1 MVEIISAL
9 TASGH
14 KSICVYDIRLN
25 LLGRIESWVSLV
37 WPERYNVYSDTQG
50 AQQMCIRDRQR
61 LFCRPAEPFCGAGHA
76 GRRRSA
82 GNRLLRPCH

>member
-1 MVEIISAL
+1 MAEIISAL

-37 WPERYNVYSDTQG
+37 RPLCRRCAARTGIFGWWAATGSC
-50 AQQMCIRDRQR
+50 AS
-61 LFCRPAEPFCGAGHA
+61 CRPRNPTT
-76 GRRRSA
+76 SW
-82 GNRLLRPCH
+82 

>member
-37 WPERYNVYSDTQG
+37 SQSKYN
-50 AQQMCIRDRQR
+50 I
-61 LFCRPAEPFCGAGHA
+61 
-76 GRRRSA
+76 
-82 GNRLLRPCH
+82 

>member
-1 MVEIISAL
+1 MAEIISAL

-50 AQQMCIRDRQR
+50 AQLCRRCAARTGI
-61 LFCRPAEPFCGAGHA
+61 FGWWAATGSCASCRPRNPTT
-76 GRRRSA
+76 SW
-82 GNRLLRPCH
+82 

>member
-37 WPERYNVYSDTQG
+37 WPERYNLSL
-50 AQQMCIRDRQR
+50 I
-61 LFCRPAEPFCGAGHA
+61 HI
-76 GRRRSA
+76 
-82 GNRLLRPCH
+82 

>member
-50 AQQMCIRDRQR
+50 AQLELHDTTALQA
-61 LFCRPAEPFCGAGHA
+61 LCRPD
-76 GRRRSA
+76 RSLWA
-82 GNRLLRPCH
+82 ATGSCASCRPRNPTTSW